1 MQVWELFYA
10 GFNDY
15 SVLAPLPTDYNI
27 LDILMPNGKPKHWAT
42 RPKVEPFID
51 KRKKKARPRAD
62 LSYLIAGS
70 IVLNEKAYT
79 ALKDFLLPFGQLL
92 ELDCKGEVEYYYNV
106 TNILPCIDYERSLK
120 QDDAVVQAIFLP
132 DVIPAE
138 PMIFKDAYTAE
149 SRIYFNQ
156 AARDKFEQIASA
168 ADLFGACF
176 VDASKDLF
184 QQIRE
189 RKAQAGKQG

>member
-15 SVLAPLPTDYNI
+15 AVLVSCEFGNTLKLFSTD
-27 LDILMPNGKPKHWAT
+27 GKPKHWET

-51 KRKKKARPRAD
+51 KRKKKAKPRAD

-70 IVLNEKAYT
+70 IVLNEKAYV

-106 TNILPCIDYERSLK
+106 TNILPCIDYERSQK
-120 QDDAVVQAIFLP
+120 KETAVVQAVFLP
-132 DVIPAE
+132 DAIPAE
-138 PMIFKDAYTAE
+138 PMIFKDAYTAGT
-149 SRIYFNQ
+149 RTYFNQ
-156 AARDKFEQIASA
+156 AARDKFEQIAA
-168 ADLFGACF
+168 EADLFGACF

-189 RKAQAGKQG
+189 RKAQAAEQG